1 MSLMEKEQQ
10 LSQLQEQLEQH
21 QDDAARRMQLAHEIK
36 ELQEEMYQDLS
47 AWDRVYLARHPRR
60 PKAQDYLKRLF
71 HTFYELHGDRCYGDD
86 RAIIGGIAMFE
97 QTPVTVIAQAKGRDL
112 QENMKRNFGMP
123 NPEGYRKALRLAK
136 EAEKFHRPI
145 ITFVDTSGA
154 YPGKGA
160 EERGQAEAIAQCL
173 YTFSDLQTPII
184 CIVLSEGGSGGA
196 LALSVGDRLVM
207 LENAV
212 YSILS
217 PEGFASILWKDG
229 SRAKEAAEVMKLT
242 AHDLM
247 DKGILDAVIEEPL
260 GGAQGQASDIEIT
273 AREILKTKRELYEIL
288 AAHTGASLRKIEKD
302 ADRDC
307 WMSAREAKEYG
318 LIDEVLSKREK

>member
-173 YTFSDLQTPII
+173 YTFSDLQTLII

-260 GGAQGQASDIEIT
+260 GGAQNDIEAVCERLRAYI
-273 AREILKTKRELYEIL
+273 
-288 AAHTGASLRKIEKD
+288 HASLEELQKAKMPALLAQRYEKY
-302 ADRDC
+302 RNI
-307 WMSAREAKEYG
+307 G
-318 LIDEVLSKREK
+318 VI

>member
-123 NPEGYRKALRLAK
+123 NPEGYRKELRLAK

-260 GGAQGQASDIEIT
+260 GGAQNDIEAVCERLRAYI
-273 AREILKTKRELYEIL
+273 
-288 AAHTGASLRKIEKD
+288 HASLEELQKAKMPALLAQRYEKY
-302 ADRDC
+302 RNI
-307 WMSAREAKEYG
+307 G
-318 LIDEVLSKREK
+318 VI

>member
-242 AHDLM
+242 AYDLM

-260 GGAQGQASDIEIT
+260 GGAQNDIEAVCERLRAYI
-273 AREILKTKRELYEIL
+273 
-288 AAHTGASLRKIEKD
+288 HASLEELQKAKMPALLAQRYEKY
-302 ADRDC
+302 RNI
-307 WMSAREAKEYG
+307 G
-318 LIDEVLSKREK
+318 VI

>member
-260 GGAQGQASDIEIT
+260 GGAQNDIEAVCERLRAYI
-273 AREILKTKRELYEIL
+273 
-288 AAHTGASLRKIEKD
+288 HASLEELQKAKMPALLAQRYEK
-302 ADRDC
+302 
-307 WMSAREAKEYG
+307 
-318 LIDEVLSKREK
+318 

>member
-10 LSQLQEQLEQH
+10 LSQLQEQLAQC
-21 QDDAARRMQLAHEIK
+21 QDDAARRMQLEHEIK
-36 ELQEEMYQDLS
+36 EMQEEMYQDLS

-112 QENMKRNFGMP
+112 QENIKRNFGMP

-173 YTFSDLQTPII
+173 YTFSDLQTPVI

-196 LALSVGDRLVM
+196 LALSVGDRLIM
-207 LENAV
+207 LENAI

-260 GGAQGQASDIEIT
+260 GGAQNDIEAVCERLRAYIHT
-273 AREILKTKRELYEIL
+273 ALEELQKAKMPSLLAQRYEKYRSI
-288 AAHTGASLRKIEKD
+288 GVI
-302 ADRDC
+302 
-307 WMSAREAKEYG
+307 
-318 LIDEVLSKREK
+318 

>member
-21 QDDAARRMQLAHEIK
+21 QDDAARCMQLAHEIK

-260 GGAQGQASDIEIT
+260 GGAQNDIEAVCERLRAYI
-273 AREILKTKRELYEIL
+273 
-288 AAHTGASLRKIEKD
+288 HASLEELQKAKMPALLAQRYEKY
-302 ADRDC
+302 RNI
-307 WMSAREAKEYG
+307 G
-318 LIDEVLSKREK
+318 VI

>member
-1 MSLMEKEQQ
+1 
-10 LSQLQEQLEQH
+10 
-21 QDDAARRMQLAHEIK
+21 
-36 ELQEEMYQDLS
+36 
-47 AWDRVYLARHPRR
+47 
-60 PKAQDYLKRLF
+60 
-71 HTFYELHGDRCYGDD
+71 
-86 RAIIGGIAMFE
+86 
-97 QTPVTVIAQAKGRDL
+97 
-112 QENMKRNFGMP
+112 MKRNFGMP

-173 YTFSDLQTPII
+173 YTFSDLQTPVI

-196 LALSVGDRLVM
+196 LALSVGDRLIM
-207 LENAV
+207 LENAI

-260 GGAQGQASDIEIT
+260 GGAQNDIEAVCERLRAYIHT
-273 AREILKTKRELYEIL
+273 ALEELQKAKMPSLLAQRYEKYRSI
-288 AAHTGASLRKIEKD
+288 GVI
-302 ADRDC
+302 
-307 WMSAREAKEYG
+307 
-318 LIDEVLSKREK
+318 

>member
-1 MSLMEKEQQ
+1 M
-10 LSQLQEQLEQH
+10 
-21 QDDAARRMQLAHEIK
+21 
-36 ELQEEMYQDLS
+36 S

-260 GGAQGQASDIEIT
+260 GGAQNDIEAVCERLRAYI
-273 AREILKTKRELYEIL
+273 
-288 AAHTGASLRKIEKD
+288 HASLEELQKAKMPALLAQRYEKY
-302 ADRDC
+302 RNI
-307 WMSAREAKEYG
+307 G
-318 LIDEVLSKREK
+318 VI

>member
-229 SRAKEAAEVMKLT
+229 RRAKEASGVMKIT
-242 AHDLM
+242 AQDL
-247 DKGILDAVIEEPL
+247 KALGVIEEIIPEYGMADQPAL
-260 GGAQGQASDIEIT
+260 ISISRYMKRHIKT
-273 AREILKTKRELYEIL
+273 FLKKQNGKTGDQL
-288 AAHTGASLRKIEKD
+288 AAERYQ
-302 ADRDC
+302 RF
-307 WMSAREAKEYG
+307 R
-318 LIDEVLSKREK
+318 VF

>member
-1 MSLMEKEQQ
+1 M
-10 LSQLQEQLEQH
+10 
-21 QDDAARRMQLAHEIK
+21 
-36 ELQEEMYQDLS
+36 
-47 AWDRVYLARHPRR
+47 
-60 PKAQDYLKRLF
+60 
-71 HTFYELHGDRCYGDD
+71 
-86 RAIIGGIAMFE
+86 
-97 QTPVTVIAQAKGRDL
+97 
-112 QENMKRNFGMP
+112 
-123 NPEGYRKALRLAK
+123 
-136 EAEKFHRPI
+136 
-145 ITFVDTSGA
+145 DTSGA

-260 GGAQGQASDIEIT
+260 GGAQNDIEAVCERLRAYI
-273 AREILKTKRELYEIL
+273 
-288 AAHTGASLRKIEKD
+288 HASLEELQKAKMPALLAQRYEKY
-302 ADRDC
+302 RNI
-307 WMSAREAKEYG
+307 G
-318 LIDEVLSKREK
+318 VI

>member
-97 QTPVTVIAQAKGRDL
+97 QMPVTVIAQAKGRDL

-260 GGAQGQASDIEIT
+260 GGAQNDIEAVCERLRAYI
-273 AREILKTKRELYEIL
+273 
-288 AAHTGASLRKIEKD
+288 HASLEELQKAKMPALLAQRYEKY
-302 ADRDC
+302 RNI
-307 WMSAREAKEYG
+307 G
-318 LIDEVLSKREK
+318 VI

>member
-260 GGAQGQASDIEIT
+260 GDAEYFPSGESCYAAMLEELQKAKMPALLAQ
-273 AREILKTKRELYEIL
+273 RYEKYRNI
-288 AAHTGASLRKIEKD
+288 GVI
-302 ADRDC
+302 
-307 WMSAREAKEYG
+307 
-318 LIDEVLSKREK
+318 

>member
-217 PEGFASILWKDG
+217 PEGFASILWKDAK
-229 SRAKEAAEVMKLT
+229 RASEAAKVMKMT
-242 AHDLM
+242 AEDLYELGM
-247 DKGILDAVIEEPL
+247 IERIICEDEPATDDNIEEIGRIIDRHMREFFQSCAEKTP
-260 GGAQGQASDIEIT
+260 DEI
-273 AREILKTKRELYEIL
+273 AEQRYERF
-288 AAHTGASLRKIEKD
+288 RKI
-302 ADRDC
+302 
-307 WMSAREAKEYG
+307 
-318 LIDEVLSKREK
+318 

>member
-10 LSQLQEQLEQH
+10 LSQLQEQLAQC
-21 QDDAARRMQLAHEIK
+21 QDDAARRMQLEHEIK
-36 ELQEEMYQDLS
+36 EMQEEMYQDLS

-173 YTFSDLQTPII
+173 YTFSDLQTPVI

-196 LALSVGDRLVM
+196 LALSVGDRLIM
-207 LENAV
+207 LENAI

-260 GGAQGQASDIEIT
+260 GGAQNDIEAVCERLRAYIHT
-273 AREILKTKRELYEIL
+273 ALEDLQKAKMPSLLAQRYEKYRSI
-288 AAHTGASLRKIEKD
+288 GVI
-302 ADRDC
+302 
-307 WMSAREAKEYG
+307 
-318 LIDEVLSKREK
+318 

>member
-260 GGAQGQASDIEIT
+260 GGAQNDFEAVCERLRAYI
-273 AREILKTKRELYEIL
+273 
-288 AAHTGASLRKIEKD
+288 HASLEELQKAKMPALLAQRYEKY
-302 ADRDC
+302 RNI
-307 WMSAREAKEYG
+307 G
-318 LIDEVLSKREK
+318 VI

>member
-1 MSLMEKEQQ
+1 
-10 LSQLQEQLEQH
+10 
-21 QDDAARRMQLAHEIK
+21 MQLAHEIK

-60 PKAQDYLKRLF
+60 PKAQDYLKWLF

-260 GGAQGQASDIEIT
+260 GGAQNDIEAVCERLRAYI
-273 AREILKTKRELYEIL
+273 
-288 AAHTGASLRKIEKD
+288 HASLEELQKAKMPALLAQRYEKY
-302 ADRDC
+302 RNI
-307 WMSAREAKEYG
+307 G
-318 LIDEVLSKREK
+318 VI

>member
-260 GGAQGQASDIEIT
+260 GGAQNDIEAVCERLRAYIH
-273 AREILKTKRELYEIL
+273 ASLEELQKTKMPALLAQRYEKYRNI
-288 AAHTGASLRKIEKD
+288 GVI
-302 ADRDC
+302 
-307 WMSAREAKEYG
+307 
-318 LIDEVLSKREK
+318 

>member
-260 GGAQGQASDIEIT
+260 GGAQNDIEAVCERLRAYI
-273 AREILKTKRELYEIL
+273 
-288 AAHTGASLRKIEKD
+288 HASLEELQEGQD
-302 ADRDC
+302 AC
-307 WMSAREAKEYG
+307 SACAA
-318 LIDEVLSKREK
+318 L

>member
-10 LSQLQEQLEQH
+10 LSQLQEQLAQC
-21 QDDAARRMQLAHEIK
+21 QDDAARRMQLEHEIK
-36 ELQEEMYQDLS
+36 EMQEEMYQDLN

-173 YTFSDLQTPII
+173 YTFSDLQTPVI

-196 LALSVGDRLVM
+196 LALSVGDRLIM
-207 LENAV
+207 LENAI

-260 GGAQGQASDIEIT
+260 GGAQNDIEAVCERLRDYIHT
-273 AREILKTKRELYEIL
+273 ALEELQKAKMPSLLAQRYEKYRSI
-288 AAHTGASLRKIEKD
+288 GVI
-302 ADRDC
+302 
-307 WMSAREAKEYG
+307 
-318 LIDEVLSKREK
+318 

>member
-21 QDDAARRMQLAHEIK
+21 KDDAARRMQLAHEIK

-260 GGAQGQASDIEIT
+260 GGAQNDIEAVCERLRAYI
-273 AREILKTKRELYEIL
+273 
-288 AAHTGASLRKIEKD
+288 HASLEELQKAKMPALLAQRYEKY
-302 ADRDC
+302 RNI
-307 WMSAREAKEYG
+307 G
-318 LIDEVLSKREK
+318 VI

>member
-136 EAEKFHRPI
+136 EAKKFHRPI

-260 GGAQGQASDIEIT
+260 GGAQNDIEAVCERLRAYI
-273 AREILKTKRELYEIL
+273 
-288 AAHTGASLRKIEKD
+288 HASLEELQKAKMPALLAQRYEKY
-302 ADRDC
+302 RNI
-307 WMSAREAKEYG
+307 G
-318 LIDEVLSKREK
+318 VI

>member
-47 AWDRVYLARHPRR
+47 ARDRVYLARHPRR

-86 RAIIGGIAMFE
+86 RAIIGAIAMFE

-260 GGAQGQASDIEIT
+260 GGAQNDIEAVCERLRAYI
-273 AREILKTKRELYEIL
+273 
-288 AAHTGASLRKIEKD
+288 HASLEELQKAKMPALLAQRYEKY
-302 ADRDC
+302 RNI
-307 WMSAREAKEYG
+307 G
-318 LIDEVLSKREK
+318 VI